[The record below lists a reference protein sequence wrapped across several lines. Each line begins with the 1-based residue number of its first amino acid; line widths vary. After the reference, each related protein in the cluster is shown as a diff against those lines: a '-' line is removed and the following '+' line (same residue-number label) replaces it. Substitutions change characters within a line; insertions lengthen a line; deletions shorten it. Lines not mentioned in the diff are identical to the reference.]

1 MQKTNVVEVKNVK
14 VEKSLQV
21 FTAFIEFTDNELTD
35 KTPET
40 MIFSRFVATTIKFDV
55 RKGSR

>member
-1 MQKTNVVEVKNVK
+1 MLFRSVKNIK

-40 MIFSRFVATTIKFDV
+40 MIFSRFVAKTIKFDV

>member
-55 RKGSR
+55 RKVSR